1 MSETVKAVKKK
12 EAVRYCKKCIMPD
25 TRPETV
31 FDGEGVCD
39 ACRSAEKKR
48 SGIDW
53 KKREAELWGVLERYR
68 SHGSWY
74 DCIVPVSG
82 GKNSCFQAYVMK
94 HRFKMNPLCVNF
106 VPCDVTETGHKN
118 LLFLRDMGID
128 LIQVAANR
136 KVYREMV
143 RVGFFKLG
151 DCCWP
156 EHIGIFTAPFRVAYQ
171 YRVPLLIWGENPH
184 FEYGGPAAVRD
195 GSVLD
200 HKWLQEF
207 QMLGYRLSDLAQTE
221 GISMNDLKAFT
232 YPSEEELS
240 KTGVTGLFLG
250 YYLKWDQ
257 NEQFQLMRK
266 LGFNVNPGGPVEG
279 AYNDFENLDCKWI
292 GGLHDYMKYL
302 KYGYGRA
309 TDQLC
314 IEIRDG
320 RLTRE
325 EAAKLVGQYEGRLP
339 WKYVPDFLE
348 FLKITRE
355 EFLGNLDR
363 FTNKKLFET
372 DSRGSLNK
380 DKEGN
385 PIKRHPTR

>member
-1 MSETVKAVKKK
+1 
-12 EAVRYCKKCIMPD
+12 
-25 TRPETV
+25 
-31 FDGEGVCD
+31 
-39 ACRSAEKKR
+39 
-48 SGIDW
+48 
-53 KKREAELWGVLERYR
+53 
-68 SHGSWY
+68 
-74 DCIVPVSG
+74 
-82 GKNSCFQAYVMK
+82 
-94 HRFKMNPLCVNF
+94 
-106 VPCDVTETGHKN
+106 
-118 LLFLRDMGID
+118 
-128 LIQVAANR
+128 
-136 KVYREMV
+136 
-143 RVGFFKLG
+143 
-151 DCCWP
+151 
-156 EHIGIFTAPFRVAYQ
+156 
-171 YRVPLLIWGENPH
+171 
-184 FEYGGPAAVRD
+184 
-195 GSVLD
+195 
-200 HKWLQEF
+200 
-207 QMLGYRLSDLAQTE
+207 MLGYRLSDLAQTE